1 MAVNH
6 ILLLTEAP
14 FSERDYRRFGVQLLR
29 ENFEVSILD
38 CTPWIKPEFWERYS
52 AIAYPC
58 PGYVAISDFEAFT
71 SFVDQHRE
79 SVAIDFLGRCSKCT
93 SVRLALKTRK
103 IPRVVFLH
111 GLLPAAG
118 TPWYDKLR
126 RFVSGNS
133 PMSLLQF
140 LRNRSE
146 RILHSE
152 PMPELALMS
161 GVAGLNDPRARGAG
175 ERLWAHSLD
184 YDIYLETSSQSIKPH
199 EPYAVFLDEDMI
211 HHPDYDHSG
220 IARPTTAQA
229 YYSAMNRFFEKI
241 EPVIGMPVIVAAHP
255 RSKYDLRPE
264 LWNGRKSVRGE
275 TAELVR
281 DASLVLCHMTT
292 SLGFAILW
300 RKPLI
305 FLTTDDLRKSF
316 LGPGIALRSTLLDAP
331 LLNVDADAD
340 RLSGL
345 KLSFGVNERAYAKYI
360 ADYVKRPGTPDTPV
374 WQLFSDFLRAKYQ

>member
-1 MAVNH
+1 MAVNR
-6 ILLLTEAP
+6 ILLLMESP
-14 FSERDYRRFGVQLLR
+14 FSERDFRRFGVQLLR

-38 CTPWIKPEFWERYS
+38 CTPWIKPDFWEKYS

-58 PGYVAISDFEAFT
+58 PGYVAIRDFEALI
-71 SFVDQHRE
+71 SFIDRHGE
-79 SVAIDFLGRCSKCT
+79 SVAIDFLGRCSKCA

-111 GLLPAAG
+111 GLLPVPE
-118 TPWYDKLR
+118 TTWYDKLR
-126 RFVSGNS
+126 RLVSGNS
-133 PMSLLQF
+133 PRSLLRF
-140 LRNRSE
+140 LKNRSE
-146 RILHSE
+146 IILHPE

-161 GVAGLNDPRARGAG
+161 GVAGLDNPRASGAA

-184 YDIYLETSSQSIKPH
+184 YDIYLEKSSQPVKRR

-220 IARPTTAQA
+220 IGRPTTAEA
-229 YYSAMNRFFEKI
+229 YYSAMNRFFEKT
-241 EPVIGMPVIVAAHP
+241 ETLIGMPVIVAAHP

-264 LWNGRKSVRGE
+264 LWNGRKNVRDE

-281 DASLVLCHMTT
+281 DASLVLCHMST

-300 RKPLI
+300 RKPIL

-316 LGPGIALRSTLLDAP
+316 LGSGIALQSSLLDAP
-331 LLNVDADAD
+331 LLNVDADVD
-340 RLSGL
+340 RLSAITFSL
-345 KLSFGVNERAYAKYI
+345 GVNERAYTKYV
-360 ADYVKRPGTPDTPV
+360 ADYIKRPGTPDTPV
-374 WQLFSDFLRAKYQ
+374 WQLFSDFLRARYQ